1 MGRKLALA
9 SKQKYPQQ
17 LNEEGTAPTKVIR
30 LKNIPHP
37 KNASQDFYMESLRNA
52 IVTLGTGPAGVG
64 KSFLA
69 MAIGVEKLLNHE
81 VNRVVITRPVC
92 EAGENLGFLPG
103 TLEEKISP
111 YLLPLLDALNDL
123 VGPTMAKKLLDDRRI
138 EFAPLAYMRGRTF
151 SHSFVILDEA
161 QNTTIEQMKLFVT
174 RIGEDSSFVI
184 NGDASQSDLHGVSEN
199 GLEWVVRKLGG
210 GKSRNINLIEF
221 TNADS
226 VRSPIVT
233 EILTLIDSPEPRAI
247 GRSNRRHEEPSVLSA

>member
-1 MGRKLALA
+1 MGRKLAVA
-9 SKQKYPQQ
+9 KQKYPQP
-17 LNEEGTAPTKVIR
+17 LNEEGQVTKVIR

-37 KNASQDFYMESLRNA
+37 KNASQEFYLDSLRSA
-52 IVTLGTGPAGVG
+52 VLTLGTGPAGVG

-69 MAIGVEKLLNHE
+69 MAIACEKLLNNE
-81 VNRVVITRPVC
+81 VSRVVITRPVC

-123 VGPTMAKKLLDDRRI
+123 VGPTMAKKLLDDKRI

-151 SHSFVILDEA
+151 NYSYVILDEA

-174 RIGEDSSFVI
+174 RIGENSQFVI

-199 GLEWVVRKLGG
+199 GLEWAVRKLGG
-210 GKSRNINLIEF
+210 GKSRNINLVEF
-221 TNADS
+221 RNSDS
-226 VRSPIVT
+226 VRSAIVT
-233 EILTLIDSPEPRAI
+233 EILHLIDSPELRP
-247 GRSNRRHEEPSVLSA
+247 SRHMNGHAAAPSILSA

>member
-9 SKQKYPQQ
+9 KQKYPQP
-17 LNEEGTAPTKVIR
+17 LNEEGHVTRVIR

-37 KNASQDFYMESLRNA
+37 KNMSQELYQDSLRNA
-52 IVTLGTGPAGVG
+52 ILTLGTGPAGVG

-69 MAIGVEKLLNHE
+69 MAVACEKLLNNE
-81 VNRVVITRPVC
+81 VSRVVITRPVC

-123 VGPTMAKKLLDDRRI
+123 VGPTMAKKLLDDKRI

-151 SHSFVILDEA
+151 NYSYVILDEA

-174 RIGEDSSFVI
+174 RIGEGSQFVI
-184 NGDASQSDLHGVSEN
+184 NGDASQSDLMGVAEN
-199 GLEWVVRKLGG
+199 GLEWAVRKLGG

-221 TNADS
+221 RNSDS

-233 EILTLIDSPEPRAI
+233 EILTLIDSPEPRTS